1 MSKLG
6 ITSAIGW
13 ALAQPTGAGPSA
25 RLVLPKRFNPPVL
38 VSASGNLRFVQTHRG
53 ITPGAPKI
61 AGPVDPLLT
70 EPEQAPRAFTRIR
83 LDTYFGMGISNL
95 VALAIIVT
103 TAATLHANG
112 MTDIQTSRQAAEALP
127 RWQDGSRSSS
137 SRSASSAPAS
147 WPSRCSPDRPLT
159 QSARHGS
166 GRSALARKPMEAK
179 PSTAPWRSR
188 RLSEQSSTSCPL
200 TRSRPCTGAPSST
213 ASWRR
218 GVMGPLPLSVPLN
231 RRLVGDGADGIGRL
245 GTRRNRAGVGRCPCG
260 RH

>member
-112 MTDIQTSRQAAEALP
+112 MTDIQTSQQAAEAL
-127 RWQDGSRSSS
+127 
-137 SRSASSAPAS
+137 
-147 WPSRCSPDRPLT
+147 RPLAGRFAFLIFALGIIGT
-159 QSARHGS
+159 GFLAVPVLAGSAAYAIGEARKWPVG
-166 GRSALARKPMEAK
+166 LARKPMEAK
-179 PSTAPWRSR
+179 AFYCTLAVATVVGTIINFMPVDPVKALYWSAVINGIMAPRRHGPVAAISTA
-188 RLSEQSSTSCPL
+188 
-200 TRSRPCTGAPSST
+200 
-213 ASWRR
+213 
-218 GVMGPLPLSVPLN
+218 
-231 RRLVGDGADGIGRL
+231 
-245 GTRRNRAGVGRCPCG
+245 
-260 RH
+260 